1 MRTATHAD
9 IPKVILLMS
18 KCFEDE
24 INQGMEIK
32 SVSQF
37 QAQINRSDMFLL
49 VEEENDKI
57 IAFAL
62 IQAKCVISSAQIR
75 ILGVDPSYQGIG
87 VGKRLLNA
95 IIDLAREHN
104 WPKIK
109 IVARSSNLPMRK
121 LMASFGF
128 IPEGYLRKE
137 FLDEDVILYSYY
149 H

>member
-1 MRTATHAD
+1 MRTATQAD
-9 IPKVILLMS
+9 IAAVIMLIS

-24 INQGMEIK
+24 IKRGMELK

-37 QAQINRSDMFLL
+37 QAQMDRSDMFLL

-62 IQAKCVISSAQIR
+62 VQAKSAINSAQIH

-109 IVARSSNLPMRK
+109 IVARSSNQPMRK
-121 LMASFGF
+121 LMASLGF

>member
-1 MRTATHAD
+1 MRTASHAD
-9 IPKVILLMS
+9 IAEVIKLMS
-18 KCFEDE
+18 KCFEYE
-24 INQGMEIK
+24 ISRGMELK
-32 SVSQF
+32 SVSQI

-62 IQAKCVISSAQIR
+62 VQAKSEISSAQIR
-75 ILGVDPSYQGIG
+75 ILGVDPLYQGIG

-121 LMASFGF
+121 LMAGLGF